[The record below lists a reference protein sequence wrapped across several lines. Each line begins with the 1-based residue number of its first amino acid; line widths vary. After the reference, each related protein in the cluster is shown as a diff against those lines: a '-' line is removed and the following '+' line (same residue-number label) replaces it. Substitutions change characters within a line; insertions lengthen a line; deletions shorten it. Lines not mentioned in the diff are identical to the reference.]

1 MTFDQIISDL
11 QKKIYYPVYFITG
24 DEPYYI
30 DEISSFIENNVLGD
44 TEKEF
49 NQTVVYGKDTDAA
62 SVMSYAK
69 RFPMMSNYQLVI
81 VKEAQD
87 INKIEEIAPYI
98 QNPLKSTILVLCY
111 KYKKFDKR
119 KSLARSIIKTGVYFE
134 SKKLYENQIS
144 AWINEY
150 LGKKDYSIT
159 PKANLLL
166 SQYLGTNLSKITNEI
181 SKLYINIPPNTQIN
195 EDHIEKNIGI
205 SKDFNVFELQKA
217 LGSRDIY
224 KANQI
229 INYFSANLKENPVVK
244 VVSILYG
251 FFSKILIYHHLKNKS
266 RNEVASALSINPFFV
281 NDFQV
286 GARNYNIN
294 KLSKIISCLREYDL
308 KSKGVESIST
318 SDGDL
323 FKEMIY
329 KILH

>member
-11 QKKIYYPVYFITG
+11 QKKIYYPVYFLSG
-24 DEPYYI
+24 EEPYYI
-30 DEISSFIENNVLGD
+30 DEISSFIENNILPES
-44 TEKEF
+44 EKGF
-49 NQTVVYGKDTDAA
+49 NQTVIYGKDSDVE
-62 SVMSYAK
+62 SIMSYAK

-87 INKIEEIAPYI
+87 VNNIEELAPYI

-119 KSLARSIIKTGVYFE
+119 KSLAKNIIKTGVFFE

-144 AWINEY
+144 GWINEY
-150 LGKKDYSIT
+150 LRKQDYTIT
-159 PKANLLL
+159 TKANLLL
-166 SQYLGTNLSKITNEI
+166 SQYLGTDLSKITNEI
-181 SKLYINIPPNTQIN
+181 GKLCINVPKKTQIN

-229 INYFSANLKENPVVK
+229 INYFAANLKENPIVK

-251 FFSKILIYHHLKNKS
+251 FFSKIMLYHYLKNKS

-281 NDFQV
+281 NDFQI
-286 GARNYNIN
+286 GARNYNIK
-294 KLSKIISCLREYDL
+294 KLAKVISCLREYDL

-323 FKEMIY
+323 YKEMIY

>member
-11 QKKIYYPVYFITG
+11 QKKIYYPVYFLTG
-24 DEPYYI
+24 EEPYYI

-49 NQTVVYGKDTDAA
+49 NQTVIYGKDTDAA

-87 INKIEEIAPYI
+87 INKIEELAPYI

-119 KSLARSIIKTGVYFE
+119 KSLAKNIIKTGVFFE
-134 SKKLYENQIS
+134 SKKLYENQIF

-150 LGKKDYSIT
+150 LRKKDYSIT

-166 SQYLGTNLSKITNEI
+166 SQYLGTDLSKITNEI
-181 SKLYINIPPNTQIN
+181 SKLYINIPPKTQIN

-205 SKDFNVFELQKA
+205 RKDFNIFELQIA
-217 LGSRDIY
+217 LGSKDIY

-229 INYFSANLKENPVVK
+229 INYFAANLKENPVVK
-244 VVSILYG
+244 VISILYG
-251 FFSKILIYHHLKNKS
+251 FFSKTLIYHYLKNKS

-281 NDFQV
+281 NDYQI
-286 GARNYNIN
+286 AAKNYNIK
-294 KLSKIISCLREYDL
+294 KLSKIISSIREYDM
-308 KSKGVESIST
+308 KSKGVENIST

>member
-11 QKKIYYPVYFITG
+11 QKKIYYPVYFLTG
-24 DEPYYI
+24 EEPYYI
-30 DEISSFIENNVLGD
+30 DEISSFIENKILVN

-49 NQTVVYGKDTDAA
+49 NQTIVYGKETDVA
-62 SVMSYAK
+62 SIISYAK

-81 VKEAQD
+81 IKEAQD
-87 INKIEEIAPYI
+87 VNKIEELAPYV
-98 QNPLKSTILVLCY
+98 QSPLKSTILVLCY

-119 KSLARSIIKTGVYFE
+119 KSLAKKISQIGVFFD

-150 LGKKDYSIT
+150 LRKQDYTIT
-159 PKANLLL
+159 PKGNLLL
-166 SQYLGTNLSKITNEI
+166 SQYLGTDLSKITNEI
-181 SKLYINIPPNTQIN
+181 SKLFINIPPKTQIN

-217 LGSRDIY
+217 LGSRDIL

-229 INYFSANLKENPVVK
+229 INYFASNLKENPIVK
-244 VVSILYG
+244 VISILYG

-266 RNEVASALSINPFFV
+266 KNEIASALSINPFFV

-286 GARNYNIN
+286 GARNYSIT

-308 KSKGVESIST
+308 KSKGVENIST

>member
-11 QKKIYYPVYFITG
+11 QKKIYYPVYFLTG

-30 DEISSFIENNVLGD
+30 DEISSFIENNILD
-44 TEKEF
+44 DNEKEF
-49 NQTVVYGKDTDAA
+49 NQTVIYGKDSDVA
-62 SVMSYAK
+62 SIFSYAK

-87 INKIEEIAPYI
+87 IDKIEELVSYI
-98 QNPLKSTILVLCY
+98 KKPLKSTILVFCY

-119 KSLARSIIKTGVYFE
+119 KAFAQSIKKTGVYFE

-150 LGKKDYSIT
+150 LRKQDYSIT

-166 SQYLGTNLSKITNEI
+166 SQYIGTDLSKITNEI
-181 SKLYINIPPNTQIN
+181 GKLFINVPPKTQIN

-205 SKDFNVFELQKA
+205 SKDYNIFELQKA
-217 LGSRDIY
+217 LGRKDVF

-229 INYFSANLKENPVVK
+229 INYFSANLKENPAVK
-244 VVSILYG
+244 VISILYG
-251 FFSKILIYHHLKNKS
+251 YFSKILLYHYLKNKS
-266 RNEVASALSINPFFV
+266 RNEIASALSINPFFIS
-281 NDFQV
+281 DYQI
-286 GARNYNIN
+286 GAKNYNIN
-294 KLSKIISCLREYDL
+294 KLSKIISLLREYDL
-308 KSKGVESIST
+308 KSKGVENIST
-318 SDGDL
+318 SDGNL
-323 FKEMIY
+323 YKELIY